1 MKVRNQGHW
10 QILLLSFL
18 VFWLGIPGVLCAGG
32 QREDEALARADAL
45 IAERRYNEAIL
56 VLTEYI
62 KQNPDRFDD
71 AQRRL
76 QRIVR
81 LREEYNRLAGELL
94 DVLVNDP
101 TNDERKLAM
110 IRQLESLEAAPN
122 RASREFILKTKETA
136 LFTYNRAQFEKIMA
150 EGKGFIEEGNYLRA
164 LQRYRD
170 GFSLYRE
177 EFYQAGYDD
186 VVVNQVNRGLQEVDQ
201 SITQFPQLF
210 SALTRATES
219 FVQQATQLKN
229 QEGMV
234 ALEQAYQAL
243 EEALAAYAHLR
254 IRIASIGVS
263 YENLF
268 LLLQKGDT
276 SLGDNSFLP
285 FAFRSIMGRKTEV
298 ALEGMVGALDTCWSA
313 ELNRAEGA
321 LLGALERIFEGGRNA
336 ERQQDFASAATLYRT
351 MNTLAS
357 IGMNLLSWW
366 SPLAAFDVQYR
377 SHGYGKSIVLGKTP
391 RFLEYQLYGYG
402 AVVLNKLQ
410 DYRLQS
416 VALYTEGQRLFLP
429 WQGEPQPGTL
439 SSLPSKEEGSF
450 PDGQVLQRLVSL
462 RSAVHTTYEEVRV
475 MQEDFPRSVRAV
487 FPPTG
492 PLPPTERSQVLIEYV
507 GEQLKRGLQDL
518 FQQELELAAYRYQGE
533 NILLAKTFQNRS
545 DRFTEAQ
552 ALIEGK
558 PQRLAGGGE
567 YLAKYPAEA
576 LPLLTELQT
585 GLERDLAQAQRVVN
599 LYSQEGPSF
608 LASPLLQAEQR
619 QSATLAQQF
628 QNLLNQVRQTIV
640 KAREQVQ
647 LAESLKLEGDRRFR
661 EAQTALSQQNFE
673 LARTR
678 LQQASERYDASL
690 AIQESAALRTERDSR
705 LLSLSQE
712 ISRRENELV
721 VRDVRRLITT
731 GKNEYFAGNFERAEN
746 TLLQAQSRWRTTNVE
761 DEPEVQFWLTL
772 VRGAL
777 SLKTGRTIPP
787 TAPLYP
793 EMSQLLSIAKNAFE
807 EGKTLL
813 RQGKR
818 NEAQEKFNLA
828 KQKIQEVRLLFPL
841 NQEASLLDL
850 QIDQILDP
858 QAFAANFRQRL
869 AMAQAKL
876 TSAPQEAY
884 SELQD
889 LYTIDPQYPGLK
901 SIIERVEI
909 QLGIRLPPPDPAS
922 LARARELIQAA
933 RRIIDSNLRSQ
944 FPVALEQLNEALK
957 LNPNSEEAITLKDR
971 IQTEVGGQAVVV
983 LSSAAE
989 REYQRAVQELQ
1000 NGNTI
1005 VALSIVQQLLQD
1017 PKNRNVPKLRELER
1031 RIQARL

>member
-1 MKVRNQGHW
+1 MKVSNQEHW

-18 VFWLGIPGVLCAGG
+18 VFLLGVPGVLYAGG
-32 QREDEALARADAL
+32 QREDEALARADTL

-62 KQNPDRFDD
+62 KENPDRFDD

-110 IRQLESLEAAPN
+110 IRQLESLEATPN
-122 RASREFILKTKETA
+122 RACREFILKTKETA

-150 EGKGFIEEGNYLRA
+150 EGKRFIEEGNYFRA

-177 EFYQAGYDD
+177 EFYQAGYDMLL
-186 VVVNQVNRGLQEVDQ
+186 VNQVNRGLQDVDQ
-201 SITQFPQLF
+201 SITQFPQVF
-210 SALTRATES
+210 SALTRATEN
-219 FVQQATQLKN
+219 FVQQATQLQN
-229 QEGMV
+229 PEGV
-234 ALEQAYQAL
+234 AALEQAYRTL
-243 EEALAAYAHLR
+243 EEALATYANLR
-254 IRIASIGVS
+254 VRLASVGVLF
-263 YENLF
+263 ENLF
-268 LLLQKGDT
+268 TLLQKGDST
-276 SLGDNSFLP
+276 LGDNSFLP
-285 FAFRSIMGRKTEV
+285 FAFRFIMGRKTEV
-298 ALEGMVGALDTCWSA
+298 GLEGMVGALDTCWST
-313 ELNRAEGA
+313 ELNRSEGA
-321 LLGALERIFEGGRNA
+321 LLGALERIFEGGREA
-336 ERQQDFASAATLYRT
+336 ERQQAFARAGNLYGA

-357 IGMNLLSWW
+357 MGMNLLSWW

-402 AVVLNKLQ
+402 AAVLGKLQ
-410 DYRLQS
+410 EYRSQS
-416 VALYTEGQRLFLP
+416 TTLYTEGQGLFLSG
-429 WQGEPQPGTL
+429 QESQPGT
-439 SSLPSKEEGSF
+439 SPSPASKEGGS
-450 PDGQVLQRLVSL
+450 PVDGRLLQRLVSL
-462 RSAVHTTYEEVRV
+462 RNAVHTTYGEIQA
-475 MQEDFPRSVRAV
+475 MQEGFPRSVRAV
-487 FPPTG
+487 FPPASPFST
-492 PLPPTERSQVLIEYV
+492 TERSQVLIEYV
-507 GEQLKRGLQDL
+507 GEQLNRALQDV
-518 FQQELELAAYRYQGE
+518 FQQELELAGYRYQGE
-533 NILLAKTFQNRS
+533 NILLGKTFQDRS

-558 PQRLAGGGE
+558 SQRLPSGGE

-576 LPLLTELQT
+576 LPLLTELQK
-585 GLERDLAQAQRVVN
+585 GLEKDLTQAQGVLT
-599 LYSQEGPSF
+599 LYTQEAPLF
-608 LASPLLQAEQR
+608 LTSPLVQGEQR
-619 QSATLAQQF
+619 RSTALVQQF
-628 QNLLNQVRQTIV
+628 QSLLNQVRQAIA

-661 EAQTALSQQNFE
+661 EAQAALTQQNFE

-690 AIQESAALRTERDSR
+690 ALQESLALRTERDNR

-712 ISRRENELV
+712 ISKRENELV

-772 VRGAL
+772 VRGTL

-818 NEAQEKFNLA
+818 TEAQEKFNLA

-869 AMAQAKL
+869 TMAQAKL
-876 TSAPQEAY
+876 TTAPQEAY

-889 LYTIDPQYPGLK
+889 LYTINPQYPGLK

-933 RRIIDSNLRSQ
+933 RRIIDSNVRSQ

-971 IQTEVGGQAVVV
+971 IQAEVGGQAVVV